1 MMAIV
6 TFGPS
11 KSTVVRFSPCSG
23 AWRLNPP
30 MVDFGQLSVKRR
42 PGNERGGCCN
52 INARLSAL
60 AQASPAQ
67 KDILSLSGAANVGEH
82 P

>member
-1 MMAIV
+1 
-6 TFGPS
+6 
-11 KSTVVRFSPCSG
+11 
-23 AWRLNPP
+23 